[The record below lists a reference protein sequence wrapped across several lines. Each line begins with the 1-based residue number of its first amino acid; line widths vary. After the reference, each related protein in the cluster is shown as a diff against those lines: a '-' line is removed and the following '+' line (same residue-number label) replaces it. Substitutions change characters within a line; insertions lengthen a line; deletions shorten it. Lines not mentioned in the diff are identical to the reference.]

1 MLMAKSDARFEYKA
15 NLSRT
20 DFDLSQRLG
29 LTAAPG
35 MLLPIWFDFASPG
48 DSYYMQ
54 HDLPLLRSAVLAA
67 PAMVDVKVHFETF
80 FVPMQMLLQPLRVG
94 TLPAMMLY

>member
-1 MLMAKSDARFEYKA
+1 MSKSDARFEYKA

-20 DFDLSQRLG
+20 DFDLSQRFG
-29 LTAAPG
+29 LTTAPG

-54 HDLPLLRSAVLAA
+54 HDLPLLRSSVLAA
-67 PAMVDVKVHFETF
+67 PA
-80 FVPMQMLLQPLRVG
+80 
-94 TLPAMMLY
+94 